1 MTQMRQISDRLLVR
15 GLLADPIQNPL
26 PAIRGEPAPFGKLF
40 SDFHERP
47 VCFLLDLFE
56 LDFSVR
62 PTKI

>member
-1 MTQMRQISDRLLVR
+1 LLVR